1 MKFDEMK
8 IDKDLMRVASELG
21 FTEPTFIQ
29 EKSIPVIKEGKDLF
43 AQSETGS
50 GKTLAFAFP
59 VIERIVGGTGVQC
72 VVLLPTRELADQ
84 VAHEFKKFSRYRKI
98 AIVEIF
104 GGVSINPQIEKLRRA
119 DVVIATPGRLLDHMQ
134 RGTIRLDKV
143 KVLVLDEADKMFE
156 MGFIDDVKEII
167 SRTPPNRQTLL
178 FSATISTEVRD
189 LARHH
194 MRNPEN
200 VKAKSYVDKQLLEQ
214 EFYEVPTRE
223 KFSLLLHLI
232 KKENPALGMVFCG
245 TRQRTDL
252 VAKNLQKYGLKA
264 IALHGGH
271 SQNKR
276 SGIMKAFHAGQ
287 IHIMVATDVA
297 ARGLD
302 IKNVSHIFNFDI
314 PKSSQ
319 EYVHRIGRTARAG
332 KSGRAISLL
341 SEADFDN
348 FRKVLED
355 RSLNIARRD
364 LPEFERVAFQA
375 RSYEDRGQG
384 HRTFR
389 RGGLGNP
396 ELRERRPSYGD
407 RRGPRSNDRP
417 DRRYSH
423 SDRQGHGAHG
433 SDRGGHGGQQG
444 FGNAKYRR

>member
-1 MKFDEMK
+1 MRFDEMK
-8 IDKDLMRVASELG
+8 IDADLLKVAAELG
-21 FTEPTFIQ
+21 FREPTFVQ
-29 EKSIPVIKEGKDLF
+29 EKSIPIIKEGRDLF

-59 VIERIVGGTGVQC
+59 VIERIVHGTGVQC
-72 VVLLPTRELADQ
+72 IVIAPTRELADQ
-84 VAHEFKKFSRYRKI
+84 VAAEFRKFSRHRKI
-98 AIVEIF
+98 SVVDVF
-104 GGVSINPQIEKLRRA
+104 GGVSINPQIEKLRNA
-119 DVVIATPGRLLDHMQ
+119 DIVIATPGRLLDHLQ
-134 RGTIRLDKV
+134 RGTIRLDRV

-167 SRTPPNRQTLL
+167 SRTPPSRQTLL

-189 LARHH
+189 IARHY
-194 MRNPEN
+194 MKNPES
-200 VKAKSYVDKQLLEQ
+200 VKANIYVDKQLLGQ

-232 KKENPALGMVFCG
+232 RRENPALGMIFCA
-245 TRQRTDL
+245 TRQKTDI
-252 VAKNLQKYGLKA
+252 VARNLQKQGIKA
-264 IALHGGH
+264 VALHGGH

-276 SGIMKAFHAGQ
+276 SGIMKSFHAGQ
-287 IHIMVATDVA
+287 IHILVATDVA

-348 FRKVLED
+348 FRSVLGD
-355 RSLNIARRD
+355 RSLIIERRE
-364 LPEFERVAFQA
+364 LPEFEKVAFHV
-375 RSYEDRGQG
+375 RSYSEGPR
-384 HRTFR
+384 RPFR

-396 ELRERRPSYGD
+396 ELRMPRRSAYQQHGD
-407 RRGPRSNDRP
+407 RGFDRRHHRGPERKH
-417 DRRYSH
+417 Y
-423 SDRQGHGAHG
+423 
-433 SDRGGHGGQQG
+433 
-444 FGNAKYRR
+444 